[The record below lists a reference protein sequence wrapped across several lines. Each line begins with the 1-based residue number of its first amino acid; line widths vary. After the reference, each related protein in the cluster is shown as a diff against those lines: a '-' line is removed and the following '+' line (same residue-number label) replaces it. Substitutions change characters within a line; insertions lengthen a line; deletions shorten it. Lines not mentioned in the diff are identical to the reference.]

1 MDEVSFKYA
10 LSFISLVKKNPQ
22 AQKLKPDLYFGTEF
36 LMLPFYEM
44 AKIVSKALFKQ
55 LT

>member
-10 LSFISLVKKNPQ
+10 LFFISLVKKNPQ
-22 AQKLKPDLYFGTEF
+22 AQKLKPDLYFG
-36 LMLPFYEM
+36 YEM
-44 AKIVSKALFKQ
+44 AKIASKALFKQ